1 MQITDH
7 IAKKRQLFPLLKPP
21 LRLTKRPKLLLLDN
35 KRISNLLGVKLRNSK
50 NILPLLIFQ
59 SLSSQLTLIG
69 EILTE
74 LISLLNIEIKVIVV
88 PATLFLSLK
97 LSNNV

>member
-1 MQITDH
+1 M
-7 IAKKRQLFPLLKPP
+7 
-21 LRLTKRPKLLLLDN
+21 
-35 KRISNLLGVKLRNSK
+35 LGLKLRNSK
-50 NILPLLIFQ
+50 NTLLLMIFQ

-69 EILTE
+69 EILME

-97 LSNNV
+97 LLNNV

>member
-7 IAKKRQLFPLLKPP
+7 IAKKRKLFPLLKPP
-21 LRLTKRPKLLLLDN
+21 QRLTKRQKLLLLDN
-35 KRISNLLGVKLRNSK
+35 KRISNLLGLKLRNSK

-88 PATLFLSLK
+88 PATLYLSLK
-97 LSNNV
+97 LSSNV

>member
-7 IAKKRQLFPLLKPP
+7 IAKKRQPFPLLKPP
-21 LRLTKRPKLLLLDN
+21 LRLTKRPKFLLLDN
-35 KRISNLLGVKLRNSK
+35 KRISKLLGLKLRNSK
-50 NILPLLIFQ
+50 NILLLVIFQ
-59 SLSSQLTLIG
+59 RLSSQLTLIG
-69 EILTE
+69 EMLTE

-97 LSNNV
+97 LLNNV